1 MLESS
6 GLSVDFGGVSAL
18 SEVTFS
24 AAQGSVLGLIG
35 PNGAGKSTFIG
46 AASGAVLASAGAV
59 TWQDTTLSG
68 RRPDQVARLGVAR
81 TFQHARLFP
90 GLTALENVMI
100 GSHLAGRSGVFSA
113 MFRLPRWRDDERR
126 LRTGALEAM
135 ERVHAG
141 ALADRKS
148 EDLTAGQQRL
158 VSVARALASAPSLL
172 FLDEP
177 AAGLTDTER
186 DLLAQDLRAYFSSHD
201 VTVLLVEH
209 NLGFLMSLVSQVLVF
224 DRGHV
229 LAEGSP
235 AEIRSNP
242 AVIEAYLGA
251 DHAAR

>member
-1 MLESS
+1 MLEASS
-6 GLSVDFGGVSAL
+6 LCVEFGGVSAL

-24 AAQGSVLGLIG
+24 VAEGSVLGLIG

-46 AASGAVLASAGAV
+46 AASGVVLASAGTV
-59 TWQDTTLSG
+59 TWRGATLAG
-68 RRPDQVARLGVAR
+68 RRPDQIARLGIGR

-113 MFRLPRWRDDERR
+113 MFRSRRWRKDETL
-126 LRTGALEAM
+126 LRDAALEAM
-135 ERVHAG
+135 ESVHALE
-141 ALADRKS
+141 LAHRPS

-158 VSVARALASAPSLL
+158 VSVARALASGPSLL

-177 AAGLTDTER
+177 AAGLTDAER
-186 DLLAQDLRAYFSSHD
+186 HLLAADLKQYFATHE

-209 NLGFLMSLVSQVLVF
+209 NLGFLMSLVSNIVVF
-224 DRGHV
+224 DRGTV
-229 LAEGSP
+229 LAEGTP

-242 AVIEAYLGA
+242 AVIDAYLGA
-251 DHAAR
+251 DHAVR